1 MSTDSGG
8 EASAGDAFWDA
19 AAPLL
24 AAGDV
29 EEGTIMGG
37 ACLRTGGEFVG
48 MPHHKGD
55 GIVVKLPRDR
65 VDEMIAAGEG
75 APFAPAGKVFREW
88 VLVEAHDDDR
98 WVELLRESVAFV
110 RRS

>member
-1 MSTDSGG
+1 MSD
-8 EASAGDAFWDA
+8 EFWDA

-24 AAGDV
+24 AEGVV

-37 ACLRTGGEFVG
+37 ACVRSGGEFVG

-65 VDEMIAAGEG
+65 VDDLIEAGEG
-75 APFAPAGKVFREW
+75 ASFAPAGKVFREW
-88 VLVEAHDDDR
+88 VLVEAHDEQR
-98 WVELLRESVAFV
+98 WIELLRESVAFV
-110 RRS
+110 NP